1 MRPGIVA
8 DAEIDSL
15 IDHHDRLLA
24 VFPNRCVHTQ
34 FEQMLII
41 RLGFTVYREA
51 RDAPPLV
58 GLGIIEEMR
67 DMGIC
72 RGLN

>member
-15 IDHHDRLLA
+15 LDHFDRLLA
-24 VFPNRCVHTQ
+24 VFPNRCIHTQ

-51 RDAPPLV
+51 QETPPLV
-58 GLGIIEEMR
+58 GLGIIDDMK
-67 DMGIC
+67 DMGIAKP
-72 RGLN
+72 L